1 MNMNFRV
8 IAASGEESERTVD
21 IQNLVIAGLTG
32 RDRKAVEE
40 HIHELEEIGVPRP
53 STIPIY
59 YRATA
64 ENLMFLDKLQVLGAG
79 TSGEAEAVFIDT
91 GDDILIAAGS
101 DHTDRDLEA
110 HSIPA
115 SKQIC
120 AKPVS
125 REVWRFADVEAHWDE
140 LTLTAW
146 ATIDGERV
154 VYQKGTLGSLLPPRE
169 LFKVYGDGAERLAPG
184 TAMFG
189 GTLSAIGGVRP
200 SDTFEVELHD
210 PRLGRT
216 LKVAYKIETLP
227 IVT

>member
-1 MNMNFRV
+1 MNMNFTV
-8 IAASGEESERTVD
+8 VAASGERSEKTVD
-21 IQNLVIAGLTG
+21 IGNLVIAGLTG

-40 HIHELEEIGVPRP
+40 HIHELQEIGVPPP

-64 ENLMFLDKLQVLGAG
+64 ENLMFLDRLQVLGGG
-79 TSGEAEAVFIDT
+79 TSGEAEVVFIDT

-110 HSIPA
+110 HSVPA

-125 REVWRFADVEAHWDE
+125 REAWRLADVEAHWDE
-140 LTLTAW
+140 LTLSAW

-154 VYQKGTLGSLLPPRE
+154 LYQQGTLAGLLPPRE
-169 LFKVYGDGAERLAPG
+169 LFRIYGDGAERLAPG

-189 GTLSAIGGVRP
+189 GTLAAIGGVRP
-200 SDTFEVELHD
+200 GDTFEVELHD

-216 LKVAYKIETLP
+216 LKVAYEVEALP
-227 IVT
+227 IVA